1 MKPDLEPTII
11 LVFVIIGA
19 SAAILAAWAAL
30 RLRAM
35 LASRREDERLE
46 QRLRE
51 EAVDTRREISEQAR
65 GQRVELVESQRRF
78 LEDARRG
85 RGEQAEAL
93 ARFGQAQRQAL
104 QLLTEAQAHQ
114 AEALRNSLETA
125 MKTLRGESAEKLEQI
140 RRTVDEKLHETLER
154 RLGES
159 FKLVSDRLELVHKG
173 LGEMQ
178 ELATGV
184 GDLKRVLTNVKSR
197 GIFGEVQLAALL
209 EQVLTPEQY
218 DVNVVTRP
226 GSNERVE
233 FAIKLPGRGP
243 DDTPLWLPIDAK
255 FPREDYERLID
266 AQERTDAPAAEAA
279 SAALERRIR
288 DEAKTI
294 AEKYLAPP
302 HTTDF
307 GILFLPI
314 EGLYAEVLRRP
325 GLHEALQ
332 REHRITVTG
341 PSNLLAFLNSLRMGF
356 RTLAIEK
363 RSSEVWQVLSAVKTE
378 FGKFGDVLDKV
389 KKKLDEASN
398 QIDQTGRRT
407 RVISRHLK
415 GVEELPA
422 AQAGKLLGASADE
435 DDAA

>member
-1 MKPDLEPTII
+1 MKPDLEPTLI

-19 SAAILAAWAAL
+19 SAAILAAWTAL

-422 AQAGKLLGASADE
+422 AQAGKLLGAFADE